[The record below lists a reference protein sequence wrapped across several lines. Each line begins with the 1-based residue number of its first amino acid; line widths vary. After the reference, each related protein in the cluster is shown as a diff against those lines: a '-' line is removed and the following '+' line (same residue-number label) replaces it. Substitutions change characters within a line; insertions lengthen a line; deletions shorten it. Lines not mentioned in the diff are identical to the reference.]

1 MTPKR
6 LATQLESELAQ
17 VELALADTD
26 LAAVEKEG
34 YTDNVSP
41 DWTEGYWV
49 GRRVGLRNA
58 LHELKELH
66 D

>member
-6 LATQLESELAQ
+6 LATQLKSELAQ

-26 LAAVEKEG
+26 LEALEKEG
-34 YTDNVSP
+34 YTDNVMP
-41 DWTEGYWV
+41 DWIEGYWV
-49 GRRVGLRNA
+49 GRQVSLRNI

>member
-6 LATQLESELAQ
+6 LATQLKSELAQ

-26 LAAVEKEG
+26 LVAVEKEG
-34 YTDNVSP
+34 YTDNVTP
-41 DWTEGYWV
+41 EWIEGYWY
-49 GRRVGLRNA
+49 GRQVSLRNA